1 MSNKNK
7 AKHKKQE
14 EEQANKVVKVI
25 IVGLI
30 ILGLIAIV
38 GASLLD

>member
-38 GASLLD
+38 GASLLG